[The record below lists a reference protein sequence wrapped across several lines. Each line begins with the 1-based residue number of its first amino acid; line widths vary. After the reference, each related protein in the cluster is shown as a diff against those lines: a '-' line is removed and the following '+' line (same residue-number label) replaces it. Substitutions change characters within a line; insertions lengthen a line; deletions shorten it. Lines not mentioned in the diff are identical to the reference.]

1 MNFILIIFFLVIVLI
16 GVAYYFDYKNDKKY
30 FSKSIRN
37 LGSLIMAILVA
48 YIFSE
53 LVYMILE

>member
-1 MNFILIIFFLVIVLI
+1 MLI